1 MAPLPPEQAQGAPNL
16 APTTSTSSPFVLPE
30 GAVHVWSA
38 PLDQPAEVL
47 RHFEGLLS
55 PDEVARAERF
65 VFDKTRRHF
74 IAGRGLLR
82 SILSWYAGRKAG
94 ELEFAYGAYG
104 KPALAVSCEGD
115 WLRFNVSHSQDLALY
130 AITRDREIGV
140 DLEYMRA
147 DLEYEEIAKRF
158 FSPRES
164 AVLRTLPEAQRCAA
178 FFNCW
183 TRKESYIKARG
194 KGLAIPLDRFDVSLA
209 PGEAAGLLEVR
220 EEPEEA
226 SRWTISA
233 LDAAE
238 GYAAAL
244 TVEGRVSPE
253 ATMLRFDA
261 WRLSG
266 EAGRH

>member
-1 MAPLPPEQAQGAPNL
+1 M
-16 APTTSTSSPFVLPE
+16 
-30 GAVHVWSA
+30 WSA
-38 PLDQPAEVL
+38 PLDQPTEVL
-47 RHFEGLLS
+47 RHFESLLS

-74 IAGRGLLR
+74 IAARGLLR
-82 SILSWYAGRKAG
+82 SILGWYAGRKAG

-104 KPALAVSCEGD
+104 KPALAERHEGA
-115 WLRFNVSHSQDLALY
+115 WLRFNVSHSQDLVLY
-130 AITRDREIGV
+130 AIARDREVGV

-147 DLEYEEIAKRF
+147 NLQYEAIAKRF

-164 AVLRTLPEAQRCAA
+164 EVLRALPEAQRCAA

-226 SRWTISA
+226 GRWTISA
-233 LDAAE
+233 LNAAE

-253 ATMLRFDA
+253 ATMIPFDIG
-261 WRLSG
+261 RLSV